1 MKDDGEKI
9 LNTSNYEVEIPLLI
23 ENNEKD
29 PGITKNKLG
38 GLTMEE
44 FTALHPKI
52 YSFLKGYDKEEK
64 RQKEP
69 EKLQSNTTSSLVF
82 KPVYKQRLL
91 MMGIKYMAD
100 SWNKTKLY

>member
-38 GLTMEE
+38 GLTMKE

-52 YSFLKGYDKEEK
+52 YSFLKGKEEK